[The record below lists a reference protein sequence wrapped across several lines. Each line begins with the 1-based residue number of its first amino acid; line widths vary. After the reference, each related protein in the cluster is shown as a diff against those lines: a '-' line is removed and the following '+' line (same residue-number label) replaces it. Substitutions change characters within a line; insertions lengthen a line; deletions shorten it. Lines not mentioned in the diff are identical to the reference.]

1 METCIHLTLTS
12 RHTGILAVTISA
24 LLYGFSP
31 ILSQWSYDCG
41 SNALTL
47 TFYRS
52 LIAAG
57 LLFLVIRFK
66 GLSLHLTRRHFRNIL
81 WISGCIGF
89 TTLLLNDSYNSI
101 GVSAATTL
109 HFLYPV
115 FVILISFF
123 LFHEKIGWQKVLAL
137 VLSCSGTFCFL
148 GGQLQ
153 GNLTGILL
161 AVTSGLLYAIYMVGM
176 ERTPLARENQIVL
189 AFYFAVF
196 VSGIMFLCH
205 LLPIGSRIIF
215 VLPAKALAF
224 TAGVAVCSSVFAV
237 ILLQIGIL
245 RIGASNASIYCL
257 FEPISCT
264 FFGVLLLHERVSPA
278 ELLGSCLI
286 LLGIVAISWQPR
298 SHTRLRE
305 RIRQRFSQRYRVQ
318 KAHHPVH

>member
-1 METCIHLTLTS
+1 METSIQFTLTS
-12 RHTGILAVTISA
+12 KQTGILAVTISA

-57 LLFLVIRFK
+57 LLFLFIRYK
-66 GLSLHLTRRHFRNIL
+66 GLSLHITRRHFKHIL
-81 WISGCIGF
+81 WVSGCIGF
-89 TTLLLNDSYNSI
+89 TTLLLNISYASI
-101 GVSAATTL
+101 GVGAATTL

-115 FVILISFF
+115 FVILLSFL

-148 GGQLQ
+148 GGQIQ
-153 GNLTGILL
+153 GNLTGIFF
-161 AVTSGLLYAIYMVGM
+161 AVMSGLLYAAYMVGM
-176 ERTPLARENQIVL
+176 EHTPLANENQIVL
-189 AFYFAVF
+189 AFYFALF
-196 VSGIMFLCH
+196 VSGIMFFCH
-205 LLPIGSRIIF
+205 LVPVGPRIIF
-215 VLPAKALAF
+215 LLPSKALAL

-257 FEPISCT
+257 FEPISCI
-264 FFGVLLLHERVSPA
+264 FFGVLLLNEAVSVA

-286 LLGIVAISWQPR
+286 LLGIFIISWQPR
-298 SHTRLRE
+298 SHTRQKKTRS
-305 RIRQRFSQRYRVQ
+305 RFPRSTRS
-318 KAHHPVH
+318 PNVHTTMQ